1 VWGSGLKFICYNKKM
16 RKILLVLI
24 VLSLTSNATAMAKTI
39 VWQCQVVQVND
50 KKQTNGKTNQYKI
63 DVTTP
68 MVWFGNETR
77 WAGFVNTKYKYD
89 QNNHILYSISKPW
102 DGVYDLAALTI
113 IFTNRDANLKISYKC
128 EELN

>member
-1 VWGSGLKFICYNKKM
+1 M

-24 VLSLTSNATAMAKTI
+24 LLSLTSNAMGMAKTI
-39 VWQCQVVQVND
+39 VWQCQLVQVND
-50 KKQTNGKTNQYKI
+50 KKQTNGKINQYKI

-77 WAGFVNTKYKYD
+77 WAGFVNTKYRYD
-89 QNNHILYSISKPW
+89 KKNHVLLSVSKPW
-102 DGVYDLAALTI
+102 DGVYDLVARTI
-113 IFTNRDANLKISYKC
+113 IFTNKGANLKTSYQC